1 MSTSSVAYLRT
12 PVVQALDWV
21 GFISLGGTAAVL
33 AYRLMNFKPP
43 NKDILYFFGY
53 REKGM
58 ISLYVNLFAA
68 VAYYARITSH
78 LSGDVGA
85 ATNIILYKYFDYL
98 ITCPL
103 LVGTKSKRGETFD
116 LLTTLNLPYKIT
128 YAVYVQITI
137 FTGFMS
143 ANTPPPATFLWFAFG
158 MLLFSYTWFNIISLV
173 QVRFIQYFAKKGN
186 TTQSRRVSVA
196 SKAGFRNKNVRNPL
210 QTALST
216 YFCIWMVYPVLWLLL
231 KTKVIDQV
239 TEHCINVV
247 MDVLAKS
254 MYGFALLRFQLLMD
268 KANLELSELKVTKSD
283 LMEDFNAEKKKM
295 RELRRRQQAEMEA
308 QEMSDDDEDVDDQ
321 AGESNQS
328 QKSKAGK
335 QSSGKNSPISQEQL
349 GMLLSQMATM
359 QQMSSPRQMSQPS
372 QMMMSP
378 MQTSMMPGGMPNSF
392 MSAPPPRMIDEN
404 AGNAPANWMSA
415 QPVQQSAAGGVGG
428 AQPNNWRQAFDDLDQ
443 GRGMSRDV

>member
-12 PVVQALDWV
+12 PVVQALDWI

-85 ATNIILYKYFDYL
+85 ATNIVLYKYFDYL

-268 KANLELSELKVTKSD
+268 KASLEMSELKVTKSD

-295 RELRRRQQAEMEA
+295 RELRRRQQAEMEG
-308 QEMSDDDEDVDDQ
+308 EELSDDEEEAHGNSRQ
-321 AGESNQS
+321 NQI
-328 QKSKAGK
+328 KGGNHV
-335 QSSGKNSPISQEQL
+335 SGTSSPISQEQL
-349 GMLLSQMATM
+349 GMLLSQMTTM
-359 QQMSSPRQMSQPS
+359 QQMSSPRQMAPIGQPA
-372 QMMMSP
+372 SP
-378 MQTSMMPGGMPNSF
+378 LQASMMPGGMPNSF

-415 QPVQQSAAGGVGG
+415 QQVQQSAAGGVGG